1 MSEMTNGR
9 QVAVGSPPR
18 RYSFYRSSPFT
29 HVVTAGSK
37 QATMRTTAVLTK
49 QHSHVVQDRCDQDG
63 QHRSSREAVLAQGA
77 DNQWY
82 HSGFSRLRK
91 A

>member
-29 HVVTAGSK
+29 HAVTAGSK

-49 QHSHVVQDRCDQDG
+49 QHSHVVRT
-63 QHRSSREAVLAQGA
+63 GA
-77 DNQWY
+77 TKTVNIVRPAKP
-82 HSGFSRLRK
+82 S
-91 A
+91 